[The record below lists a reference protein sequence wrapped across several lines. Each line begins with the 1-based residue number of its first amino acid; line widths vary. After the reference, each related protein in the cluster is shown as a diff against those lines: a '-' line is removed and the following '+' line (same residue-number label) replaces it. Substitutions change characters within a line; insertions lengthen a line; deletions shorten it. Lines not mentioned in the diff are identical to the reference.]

1 MDVDGSGFTDLLQ
14 QAQQLTADIDGE
26 GELLRVE
33 RNLRQIVDAGQQ
45 LWSRTTQAASKDACD
60 IKASILLGS
69 KGYDL
74 PKISQKLES
83 LSTARTFEPIEPIRE
98 TDIQGFLKNER
109 ENAMLSVIEKSKKS
123 TFEKADNVF
132 WETLESEW
140 EQEKLKIL
148 NSLVGPSYELLDVT
162 TDAKTYLSE
171 TINLKTR
178 SAMDSIEMA
187 YAKELSL
194 YNEQAI
200 RGSTKC
206 NLPEKFYAVFK
217 DLDDKKVMEL
227 WEMTK
232 FMTDIPLK
240 VDKDVLAARS
250 SLLIQTSL
258 IKQARTYL
266 EKKYFEYIQ
275 AIVYGNLQ
283 QAQLGP
289 RPGPYYIIR
298 SFLKMKMPVP
308 PAGLE
313 DGLIDGN
320 PVWAV
325 IYYCLRCGKID
336 AAVNACKNAGDS
348 LREFIPFLVEY
359 EENEGTRLKPNSES
373 QINLQYRRTVRS
385 STDPFKRA
393 TYCVLGCVHGDSIP
407 EVMDKTDDYL
417 WLKLCLLRPE
427 ETEAGTL
434 LPKDKLTF
442 ASLQSQLLEEY
453 GETYFNAYQQP
464 FLYFQVLFL
473 TTQFEAAIEFLFR
486 MESLRCHA
494 VHVAIVLYELNLLA
508 LPPNSQAP
516 LLSKVN
522 ADKPPMRRLNL
533 SRLIMMYTKK
543 FEVTDPREALQYF
556 YILRDLKSSRGI
568 SLFMA
573 CVSELVLETKEH
585 EMLLGKIEPDGCRK
599 PGAIDKF
606 LTDTQ
611 AIIEI
616 VATDSENKGLY
627 EDAIKLYDLAKKH
640 DKVIEILN
648 KLLSQVVPQMNVEG
662 SNRQR
667 LESLA
672 LTIAERYK
680 TQGHTASP
688 ETAGTFFLLL
698 DLMAFFN
705 YYHKNQHIEALDR
718 IKSLRLLPFDVQEVE
733 QKVTAFS
740 TYSEEVRRNFP
751 DVLLATMNIL
761 YSEYK
766 KTKKSMSINPD
777 QRYLNENISQE
788 KYIAYLR
795 AQASALITFAGMIPY
810 RMPGDTN
817 ARLVQIE
824 VLMI

>member
-1 MDVDGSGFTDLLQ
+1 MDIHTSGFTDLLQ
-14 QAQQLTADIDGE
+14 QAEQLTADIDGE
-26 GELLRVE
+26 GELPRVE

-45 LWSRTTQAASKDACD
+45 LWSRTTQATSKDTCD

-83 LSTARTFEPIEPIRE
+83 LSTSRTFEPIEPIRE

-109 ENAMLSVIEKSKKS
+109 ENAMLSVIEESKLS
-123 TFEKADNVF
+123 TFERADKVF

-140 EQEKLKIL
+140 EQEKQKIL
-148 NSLVGPSYELLDVT
+148 TALVGPSHELLDVS
-162 TDAKTYLSE
+162 TDNKTYLSE
-171 TINLKTR
+171 TISLKTR
-178 SAMDSIEMA
+178 SAMDNVEMI

-194 YNEQAI
+194 YNELSV
-200 RGSTKC
+200 RGGTKC
-206 NLPEKFYAVFK
+206 DLSNKFFNIFK
-217 DLDDKKVMEL
+217 EMDDKKVMAV
-227 WEMTK
+227 WEMVRI
-232 FMTDIPLK
+232 MTDVPLK
-240 VDKDVLAARS
+240 ADKDVLSARN
-250 SLLIQTSL
+250 SLLMQTSL
-258 IKQARTYL
+258 IKQARIYL

-283 QAQLGP
+283 QAELGP
-289 RPGPYYIIR
+289 RPGAYYIVR
-298 SFLKMKMPVP
+298 SYLKLKYPVLVP
-308 PAGLE
+308 GLE

-320 PVWAV
+320 PVWAI

-336 AAVNACKNAGDS
+336 AAVVAAKNAGDC
-348 LREFIPFLVEY
+348 LRDIVPFLVEY
-359 EENEGTRLKPNSES
+359 EENEGVRLKPNSEH
-373 QINLQYRRTVRS
+373 QIQLQYRRTVRS

-393 TYCVLGCVHGDSIP
+393 VFCLLGCVMSDTIP
-407 EVMDKTDDYL
+407 EVIDKTDDYL
-417 WLKLCLLRPE
+417 WMKLCQLRPE
-427 ETEAGTL
+427 EDETGNL
-434 LPKDKLTF
+434 NDKLTF
-442 ASLQSQLLEEY
+442 SKLQLQLLEEF
-453 GETYFNAYQQP
+453 GENYFNAYQQP

-486 MESLRCHA
+486 IESLRCHA

-508 LPPNSQAP
+508 LPSSYHAP
-516 LLSKVN
+516 ILSRVES
-522 ADKPPMRRLNL
+522 DKTPMRRLNL

-543 FEVTDPREALQYF
+543 FESTDPREALQYF
-556 YILRDLKSSRGI
+556 YILRDMKSNRNI
-568 SLFMA
+568 NLFMA
-573 CVSELVLETKEH
+573 CISELVLETKEY

-606 LTDTQ
+606 LIDTQ
-611 AIIEI
+611 TIIEI

-640 DKVIEILN
+640 DKVFEILN
-648 KLLSQVVPQMNVEG
+648 KLLSQVIPQTNVPG

-667 LESLA
+667 LENLSL
-672 LTIAERYK
+672 LIAERYK
-680 TQGHTASP
+680 LQGHSASP
-688 ETAGTFFLLL
+688 EIANTFFLLL
-698 DLMAFFN
+698 DLMMFFN
-705 YYHKNQHIEALDR
+705 FYHQNQHIDALDT
-718 IKSLRLLPFDVQEVE
+718 IKGLKLIPFDIQEVE

-740 TYSEEVRRNFP
+740 TYPEEVRRNFP

-766 KTKKSMSINPD
+766 KTKQSVNQE
-777 QRYLNENISQE
+777 QRFINENASQE
-788 KYIAYLR
+788 KFISYLR
-795 AQASALITFAGMIPY
+795 NQASALITFAGMIPY